1 MLQGVSAQQMVES
14 PVHAPLPASVLAH
27 ASVELEHPIAVGTA
41 QAHFSISDPGTVT
54 ATEAPTPGFF

>member
-1 MLQGVSAQQMVES
+1 M
-14 PVHAPLPASVLAH
+14 HAPLPASVLAH